1 MFNLNFVVP
10 FIQILKYFPG
20 KMRSLASIENMT
32 SRFSYRWIPYNSIVN
47 RTGICMKFSYKM
59 TGNNN
64 TLSLSFQ
71 TLSGDTTLIWDLHG
85 DHGNTWRTGVITYR
99 PNEKLA
105 VGQTTSYIAFSV
117 CLFFLFVCSFVPFY
131 CLFTT
136 SVFVD
141 LSSLTNFI

>member
-1 MFNLNFVVP
+1 
-10 FIQILKYFPG
+10 
-20 KMRSLASIENMT
+20 
-32 SRFSYRWIPYNSIVN
+32 
-47 RTGICMKFSYKM
+47 M

-71 TLSGDTTLIWDLHG
+71 TLSGDTTLIWSLHG

-99 PNEKLA
+99 PNETLV
-105 VGQTTSYIAFSV
+105 VGQTTTYIAFSV

-141 LSSLTNFI
+141 LSSLTNLI